1 MKRFMILLIGL
12 GIIQSVLSQK
22 WEVKVQRIDKKT
34 FKTIRLKPES
44 QFTVGRTLVN
54 TDTLKEF
61 SYFDGLFLKGTKDTL
76 CFKLKEVQSHCVFT
90 SGVKQQT
97 VFPASLYP
105 GILPE
110 DSNSLKM
117 ALTDIGYLKVKS
129 PKWQNTVGESI
140 VEPLIWISMFTL
152 FISPIVSYNY
162 KEGKLDAERYKYWAM
177 GSTLGLVVGF
187 GSVIIINGLEGPTT
201 FKFKP
206 GWPGQNASLWKFD
219 N

>member
-1 MKRFMILLIGL
+1 MKRFMILLLGL
-12 GIIQSVLSQK
+12 SIIQSVLSQK
-22 WEVKVQRIDKKT
+22 WEVDVQRIDKHT
-34 FKTIRLKPES
+34 HKTIKLKPES
-44 QFTVGRTLVN
+44 QFTIGNTLVN

-76 CFKLKEVQSHCVFT
+76 CFKLKEVQSHRIFT

-117 ALTDIGYLKVKS
+117 ALADIDFLKVKN
-129 PKWQNTVGESI
+129 PKWQNTVGEAI
-140 VEPLIWISMFTL
+140 VEPLIWISIITL
-152 FISPIVSYNY
+152 FVSPNVSYNY
-162 KEGKLDAERYKYWAM
+162 KEGKLDTERYKYWAL

-187 GSVIIINGLEGPTT
+187 GSVIIINGLEGTTT

-206 GWPGQNASLWKFD
+206 DWPGQKASLWKFTP
-219 N
+219 